1 VQPTKQEVKSLVEG
15 CLRNDRR
22 SQQRVYEAHYGKMLS
37 VCLRYD
43 KDLDSAKELL
53 QEAFIKVFANIDRYK
68 HDGSFEGW
76 IRRIVVNN
84 AIDAFRRKKN
94 DFIVPENDY
103 MINNFSEDPVDFD
116 EEDEEVLNPKDVLAA
131 MEQLSPAYKMVFNM
145 YIMEEMPHKEIAD
158 QLGISVGTSKSN
170 LAKARVNIRKIL
182 RNQYSYK
189 F

>member
-1 VQPTKQEVKSLVEG
+1 MQPTKQEVESLVDG

-22 SQQRVYEAHYGKMLS
+22 SQQHVYEAYYGKMLS
-37 VCLRYD
+37 VCLRYN
-43 KDLDSAKELL
+43 KDLDTAKELL

-68 HDGSFEGW
+68 HNGSFEGW

-103 MINNFSEDPVDFD
+103 VINNFSENPVDFD
-116 EEDEEVLNPKDVLAA
+116 EEDEEVLKPKDVLSA

-145 YIMEEMPHKEIAD
+145 YIMEEMPHKEIAY

-170 LAKARVNIRKIL
+170 LAKARANIRKIL